1 MVMTSKQP
9 EEWIRQ
15 KKRYLILGIMIFVF
29 LIVGLTIRFKR
40 TSQRSS
46 PESTLQ
52 INVPTAQD
60 STTLPSAPEYT
71 ISIHSLGNSGITGT
85 VTFKDIG
92 GNVAILLRVNGM
104 PEDEENEE
112 LLLPVEIRYGTCAAF
127 GALAYP
133 MAAPDAGQ
141 SETDLL
147 INLKEFNSKR
157 PMAVVLYRSPQDH
170 TDIAC
175 GDIS

>member
-1 MVMTSKQP
+1 MTSKQP
-9 EEWIRQ
+9 EEWISQ
-15 KKRYLILGIMIFVF
+15 KKRYLILGILIVVL
-29 LIVGLTIRFKR
+29 LIVGLTIRFQR
-40 TSQRSS
+40 ASQRSS

-52 INVPTAQD
+52 IKVPTAQD
-60 STTLPSAPEYT
+60 STILPSAPEYT
-71 ISIHSLGNSGITGT
+71 ISILSLGDSGITGT

-92 GNVAILLRVNGM
+92 GNIAILLYVNGL

-112 LLLPVEIRYGTCAAF
+112 MLLPVEIRYGTCAAL
-127 GALAYP
+127 GDLAYP

-147 INLKEFNSKR
+147 INLKEFNSQR
-157 PMAVVLYRSPQDH
+157 PMAVVLYRSTQDH
-170 TDIAC
+170 TVIAC